1 MRKLLFL
8 FVAAATV
15 VFSSCSKDDNNDGIQ
30 LTKTDL
36 VGVWN
41 VTSIA
46 TSGDFSNVP
55 SGGILISVKND
66 DSYTVKFFSDM
77 YVGRYEIKRHQV
89 LIREKIK
96 EKLGITSRIQFNNRR
111 DGIVNHTPAERDAI
125 EAIFNEF
132 GVTAPWGKE

>member
-1 MRKLLFL
+1 MQKNSNMRRLLFL

-55 SGGILISVKND
+55 SGGILISVK
-66 DSYTVKFFSDM
+66 TM
-77 YVGRYEIKRHQV
+77 I
-89 LIREKIK
+89 
-96 EKLGITSRIQFNNRR
+96 RIQLSSL
-111 DGIVNHTPAERDAI
+111 AI
-125 EAIFNEF
+125 C
-132 GVTAPWGKE
+132 T

>member
-1 MRKLLFL
+1 MQKNSNMRRLLFL

-36 VGVWN
+36 VGEWN

-77 YVGRYEIKRHQV
+77 YVGRYEIKGNTMV
-89 LIREKIK
+89 GTTLDP
-96 EKLGITSRIQFNNRR
+96 ITEYFKFESLEGNKAQISYSNSDGGRYQFK
-111 DGIVNHTPAERDAI
+111 V
-125 EAIFNEF
+125 
-132 GVTAPWGKE
+132 VKSK